1 MTIDFTDY
9 IPHGMIAALGTVV
22 AYVFRDH
29 VKQDDAR
36 FNEIRKDLKTLVQG
50 QNDMVKSIADN
61 HAEVLK
67 LFISAGQHADA
78 LEALSKLRD
87 GQRG

>member
-1 MTIDFTDY
+1 MDFSITDY
-9 IPHGMIAALGTVV
+9 VPHGMVAAFAGVV
-22 AYVFRDH
+22 TYVFRDH

-36 FNEIRKDLKTLVQG
+36 FNEIKEDLKTLVEGQG
-50 QNDMVKSIADN
+50 KLAQVISDN

-78 LEALSKLRD
+78 LEVLSKARD
-87 GQRG
+87 AH